1 MVKVI
6 NKLEVVNKDGEQTY
20 FLKVDITNDQGNTTY
35 KTLEKY
41 VPFNDFMKTLSM
53 TEEERNIRQKA
64 EDVLKRVLFENME
77 SIMRNEVVEEV
88 DRITKLEE
96 GLNSLTVKQQH

>member
-6 NKLEVVNKDGEQTY
+6 NKLEVVNKEGEQTY
-20 FLKVDITNDQGNTTY
+20 FLKVEITNDEGNYTY
-35 KTLEKY
+35 KSLEKY

-88 DRITKLEE
+88 DRITKLEQ
-96 GLNSLTVKQQH
+96 GLANIGT

>member
-20 FLKVDITNDQGNTTY
+20 FLKVDITNDQGDYTY
-35 KTLEKY
+35 KSLEKY
-41 VPFNDFMKTLSM
+41 VPFMDFMKTLSM

-64 EDVLKRVLFENME
+64 EDVLKRVLFDNME
-77 SIMRNEVVEEV
+77 SIMRNAVVEEV

-96 GLNSLTVKQQH
+96 GLATVKLQH

>member
-20 FLKVDITNDQGNTTY
+20 FLKVDITNDEGNYTY

-88 DRITKLEE
+88 DRITKLEA
-96 GLNSLTVKQQH
+96 GLNGLTVKQQH

>member
-1 MVKVI
+1 
-6 NKLEVVNKDGEQTY
+6 
-20 FLKVDITNDQGNTTY
+20 
-35 KTLEKY
+35 
-41 VPFNDFMKTLSM
+41 M

-88 DRITKLEE
+88 DRITKLEA
-96 GLNSLTVKQQH
+96 GLNGLTVKQPH